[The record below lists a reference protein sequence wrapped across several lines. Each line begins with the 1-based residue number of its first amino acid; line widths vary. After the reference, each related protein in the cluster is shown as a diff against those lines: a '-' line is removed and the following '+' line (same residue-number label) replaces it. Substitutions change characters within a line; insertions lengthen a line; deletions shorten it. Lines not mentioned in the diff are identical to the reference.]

1 VTVCPACQFD
11 STAPVQVV
19 GELTIQTSWPS
30 QNQLGGNARGSA
42 GWHYRRIR
50 QDFSAALHAALA
62 AVSVAAASL
71 KRRAWLKRVYRPGKR
86 RYDDANLRG
95 GGKPLIDV
103 LVNRGLLVDDSP
115 QWFEGIYSQEPGPAD
130 AIHIRLE
137 DMLLQHD
144 AR

>member
-1 VTVCPACQFD
+1 VDCPACGFD
-11 STAPVQVV
+11 ADLPTRLVGALSIPVS
-19 GELTIQTSWPS
+19 LPS

-42 GWHYRRIR
+42 GWHYRRLR
-50 QDFSAALHAALA
+50 QEFAAALHAALA
-62 AVSVAAASL
+62 AASIASATL

-86 RYDDANLRG
+86 RYDYGNLVG
-95 GGKPLIDV
+95 GAKAVIDV

-137 DMLLQHD
+137 DML
-144 AR
+144 